1 MSKYVSS
8 LLSLPFFFLD
18 LFYFV
23 SFKIYMLKRFY
34 ASGEQAPFLT
44 GARFLGEPD
53 LGARMRGS
61 EVDSPPR
68 YEVPATKAQ
77 IVTPGYFYTDKGQ
90 T

>member
-1 MSKYVSS
+1 MFLVSYHYR
-8 LLSLPFFFLD
+8 FFFFGLGI
-18 LFYFV
+18 FYFV
-23 SFKIYMLKRFY
+23 SFRIYMLKRFY
-34 ASGEQAPFLT
+34 AGGERAPFPT

-77 IVTPGYFYTDKGQ
+77 IVTHGYFYTDKGQ
-90 T
+90 A